1 MCGIAG
7 VVARDSDRR
16 LDPAL
21 IDEMVAKLHHRGP
34 DDTGVVTL
42 PGVSLGLKRL
52 SIIDV
57 AGGRQPIQNED
68 RTITFV
74 GNGEIFNYRVLRD
87 QLVAKGHRFRT
98 GSDMEVIVHGYEEW
112 GDRVA
117 EHVAH
122 RSSPDAAP
130 AVPGRGCRHCHL
142 LQDCSEGAA
151 HVASVA
157 LGSNRAS

>member
-7 VVARDSDRR
+7 VVTRDSDKR

-21 IDEMVAKLHHRGP
+21 IDRMVAKLHHRGP

-42 PGVSLGLKRL
+42 PGVALGLKRL

-68 RTITFV
+68 ETITFV
-74 GNGEIFNYRVLRD
+74 GNGEIYNYRVLRD

-98 GSDMEVIVHGYEEW
+98 GSDMEVIVHGYEQW

-117 EHVAH
+117 EHVNGQFAFALWDGPKK
-122 RSSPDAAP
+122 RLLAARDR
-130 AVPGRGCRHCHL
+130 AGGETSL
-142 LQDCSEGAA
+142 L
-151 HVASVA
+151 
-157 LGSNRAS
+157 LRRR